1 MKCPP
6 DTNNRSDAS
15 VNSPAS
21 ELSTTSIPAP
31 PVTAK
36 NFCSNSNDRESAICS
51 SSNPMVRNVSHFPR
65 LAVTKTSA
73 PQWRANCTAA
83 MPTPPVAACTNT
95 RCPART
101 PANTDNPYSAVKNT
115 TGTPAASVNDQ
126 PRGTRT
132 TNRWSTA
139 ASEPARPRI
148 PITASPTANPVTPG
162 PTSTITRRPRR
173 PTAPRPDTFPVPP
186 THHGNSPRPRPPPPA
201 PARRPIPLG
210 GKAGPPGPRASP
222 RCRRPIATP
231 PPATPTPNP
240 VPPAPTEPHRP
251 HRGAPPIAAHRSRL
265 PIRYR
270 PSRRNRPELSGP
282 DARPAPNAPTPRPP
296 SRPNP

>member
-36 NFCSNSNDRESAICS
+36 NFCSNSHDRESAMCS
-51 SSNPMVRNVSHFPR
+51 SSNPMVRNVSHLPR
-65 LAVTKTSA
+65 LAVAKTSA

-126 PRGTRT
+126 SRGTRT

-148 PITASPTANPVTPG
+148 PITASPAANPVTPG
-162 PTSTITRRPRR
+162 PTSTITPAPSAPNCAAPGYIPSATNTSRKFTPTAATATRTCPAANSARGQGWTSRSPSVPRR
-173 PTAPRPDTFPVPP
+173 
-186 THHGNSPRPRPPPPA
+186 
-201 PARRPIPLG
+201 
-210 GKAGPPGPRASP
+210 
-222 RCRRPIATP
+222 RRPIATP

-240 VPPAPTEPHRP
+240 VAPAPTEPYRP

-265 PIRYR
+265 PIQYR
-270 PSRRNRPELSGP
+270 PSRRNRSELSGP